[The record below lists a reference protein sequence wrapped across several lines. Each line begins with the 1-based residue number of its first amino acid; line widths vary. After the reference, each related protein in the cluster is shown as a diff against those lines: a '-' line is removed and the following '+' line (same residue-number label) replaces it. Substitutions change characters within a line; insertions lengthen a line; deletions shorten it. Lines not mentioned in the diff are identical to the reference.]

1 MLESSLKESWFVHTV
16 KSLAETGRV
25 ASRLKPWWVASSR
38 SLIVVLFFFSSRR
51 RHTRFDCD
59 WSSDVCSS
67 DLSPRRTERSA
78 VHADRDGDPLVSV
91 PDRDLR
97 HAGDLR
103 DFFLGARLVAEDSGD
118 VDRRCGHAT
127 RRHTGSEFVLLD
139 LVEDLLRLPLHVH
152 VELEPIAEP
161 GDVIPR
167 ALREKLQSEFSDQ
180 GPIRPSDR
188 LAVHARLRGDF
199 VEGPRDAGLPARRVQ
214 RRRDDLV
221 DRASPDEVLRRGP
234 PIEYG
239 GVLAHVAGPYHLR
252 RHGAVLREAHR

>member
-1 MLESSLKESWFVHTV
+1 
-16 KSLAETGRV
+16 
-25 ASRLKPWWVASSR
+25 
-38 SLIVVLFFFSSRR
+38 
-51 RHTRFDCD
+51 
-59 WSSDVCSS
+59 
-67 DLSPRRTERSA
+67 
-78 VHADRDGDPLVSV
+78 
-91 PDRDLR
+91 
-97 HAGDLR
+97 
-103 DFFLGARLVAEDSGD
+103 
-118 VDRRCGHAT
+118 
-127 RRHTGSEFVLLD
+127 
-139 LVEDLLRLPLHVH
+139 HVH

-199 VEGPRDAGLPARRVQ
+199 VEGPRHTRLPARRVQ

-239 GVLAHVAGPYHLR
+239 GVLAHVAGQSHLR
-252 RHGAVLREAHR
+252 GHRVDLRAGIVPHEVVTAAFWALRCDLYLSHLIRPPPTEE